1 MAKLLSHL
9 FLPQKSNN
17 FKAYLAQPGFMTLLL
32 AIYILNQSIIRS
44 IAFIKPGVLGF
55 SSEITAT
62 KVFYLTNQERAKKGL
77 PELKLN
83 STLSASAQAKAQDMF
98 TKNYWAHN
106 APDGTSP
113 WNFFKQAGYQYT
125 VAGENLAKDFYDTES
140 MLNAWMKSPTHRDN
154 ILHSKYQEIGI
165 AVVNGR
171 LSGMDTTLV
180 VQHFGDPLVAVINS
194 NNKQSPTVAT
204 TQVVDLPSSQV
215 AKVWGADTQI
225 PSASP
230 RPLINP
236 ITISKIVGGF
246 IFGLMAVVMFID
258 GLVTLKNKNYRLSSS
273 NTGQI
278 GFLAI
283 IFIMLMFT
291 KQGVIF

>member
-1 MAKLLSHL
+1 MAV
-9 FLPQKSNN
+9 
-17 FKAYLAQPGFMTLLL
+17 LL

-62 KVFYLTNQERAKKGL
+62 KVLYLTNQERAKKGL

-83 STLSASAQAKAQDMF
+83 SVLSASAQAKAADMF
-98 TKNYWAHN
+98 AKNYWAHN
-106 APDGTSP
+106 APDGTNP
-113 WNFFKQAGYQYT
+113 WFFFKQAGYQYQ

-140 MLNAWMKSPTHRDN
+140 MVTAWMKSPTHRDN
-154 ILHSKYQEIGI
+154 ILHTKYQEIGI

-180 VQHFGDPLVAVINS
+180 VQHFGDPLVAAVNTRNS
-194 NNKQSPTVAT
+194 DSSAISQTVE
-204 TQVVDLPSSQV
+204 LPSSQI
-215 AKVWGADTQI
+215 ANVWGTGTQT
-225 PSASP
+225 PSSSP
-230 RPLINP
+230 RSLISP
-236 ITISKIVGGF
+236 ILLSKIIGGF
-246 IFGLMAVVMFID
+246 IFAMMTVVMFID